1 MGAALATAPEHLL
14 RDFASRGLVVLPPEA
29 LGIAPRIHETIYRK
43 QKLLFVEKRSAISIA
58 AIPEILEVT
67 NAPGVVAACD
77 QLVGKRWAIVP
88 FTHNAPFPSGAHDQH
103 WHKDDNGP
111 LNARKQRHHHAVQV
125 EMLYYPQAVA
135 SDMGPTAT
143 IPYSQYWAFNHEENH
158 DNFAGA
164 DHLDFGY
171 HLSGME
177 RVPVSG
183 PESAYDEEEIQSRRT
198 RHDIRM
204 RSAVAN
210 TGWPLVRPFEVAP
223 LKAGSVVLYSHNLFH
238 RGNHR
243 RDDWRTWKARPRF
256 LWRFWLYRTTEPEES
271 GGEVE
276 DVDWNR
282 LGLDPPTG
290 VDLASAPAD
299 ATAVWRYHHHWLQGR
314 RPPTSGQSAPCEEHA
329 QALFQRLHAKNDA
342 AEPVRI
348 GAAYQLAGLEDRA
361 LAARLLGT
369 ALHSERE
376 TVRRAAMYGLAAL
389 GPAATDTL
397 LAACESPLKWVRK
410 AAVFALGEAGATTPD
425 VLAAIAKRLAE
436 DSSVYVRSVAAAA
449 LGCFGR
455 RAVTDHTSPESSLL
469 PACLEAIIA
478 SLQREENRLGMNHA
492 QERSIKLVRPTDE
505 CDVCEGIGSNYG
517 VALSNE
523 GQAPR
528 APPLKALEP
537 VRSAV
542 RENALWATVILCSHG
557 VSVLGAALPAVLDAL
572 TTVVRED
579 RNIFS
584 VGLALDALN
593 RLGRLLPADYSPA
606 ARARVDELLRE
617 TPVANW
623 ESLLRGGLVRS
634 REPASA
640 CTTIPRSSGGEAS

>member
-14 RDFASRGLVVLPPEA
+14 RDFASRGLIVLPPEA
-29 LGIAPRIHETIYRK
+29 LDIPQRIHETIYRK
-43 QKLLFVEKRSAISIA
+43 QKRLFVEKRSAISIA

-77 QLVGKRWAIVP
+77 QLVGERWAIVP

-243 RDDWRTWKARPRF
+243 RDDWRTWKTRPRF
-256 LWRFWLYRTTEPEES
+256 LWRFWLYRTTEPEERDS
-271 GGEVE
+271 EAE
-276 DVDWNR
+276 DVNWNS
-282 LGLDPPTG
+282 LGVDAPTG
-290 VDLASAPAD
+290 VDLASAPED

-314 RPPTSGQSAPCEEHA
+314 RPPSSRQSAPCEQHA

-342 AEPVRI
+342 AEPARI

-397 LAACESPLKWVRK
+397 LAACDSPLKWVRK

-425 VLAAIAKRLAE
+425 VRDAIAKRLAE
-436 DSSVYVRSVAAAA
+436 DGSVYVRSVAAAA

-455 RAVTDHTSPESSLL
+455 RAVTGHTAPERALL

-478 SLQREENRLGMNHA
+478 SLRREDNRLGMNHA

-517 VALSNE
+517 I
-523 GQAPR
+523 
-528 APPLKALEP
+528 EP
-537 VRSAV
+537 FQRVRSAV
-542 RENALWATVILCSHG
+542 RENALWAAVILCSHG

-593 RLGRLLPADYSPA
+593 RLGRLLPADCSPA

-617 TPVANW
+617 MPVASW
-623 ESLLRGGLVRS
+623 ESLLRGGLATP
-634 REPASA
+634 REPAGA
-640 CTTIPRSSGGEAS
+640 CTTIPRSSAGEAS

>member
-14 RDFASRGLVVLPPEA
+14 RDFASRGLIVLPPEA
-29 LGIAPRIHETIYRK
+29 LGIPPRIHETIYRK
-43 QKLLFVEKRSAISIA
+43 QKQLFVEKRSAISIA

-77 QLVGKRWAIVP
+77 RLMGRRWAIVP

-183 PESAYDEEEIQSRRT
+183 PESAYDEEEIQNRRT

-243 RDDWRTWKARPRF
+243 RDDWRTWKTRPRF

-271 GGEVE
+271 DSEAGG
-276 DVDWNR
+276 VDWNS
-282 LGLDPPTG
+282 LGVDAPTG
-290 VDLASAPAD
+290 VDLASAPED
-299 ATAVWRYHHHWLQGR
+299 AAVVWRYHHHWLQGR
-314 RPPTSGQSAPCEEHA
+314 RPPAVGAPCEQYA

-361 LAARLLGT
+361 LAAHLLGT
-369 ALHSERE
+369 ALHNERE

-410 AAVFALGEAGATTPD
+410 AAVFALGEAGETTPE
-425 VLAAIAKRLAE
+425 VLDAIAKRLTE

-455 RAVTDHTSPESSLL
+455 RAVTGQTSPKNSLL
-469 PACLEAIIA
+469 PACFEAIIA
-478 SLQREENRLGMNHA
+478 SLRREENRLGMNHA

-517 VALSNE
+517 VALSSE

-528 APPLKALEP
+528 APPLKALQP

-557 VSVLGAALPAVLDAL
+557 AGALGAALPSVLDAL
-572 TTVVRED
+572 TTVARQD

-593 RLGRLLPADYSPA
+593 RLGRLLPADCSPA

-617 TPVANW
+617 MPVANW
-623 ESLLRGGLVRS
+623 ESLLRGGLARS
-634 REPASA
+634 REPAGA
-640 CTTIPRSSGGEAS
+640 CTTIPRASGGEAS